1 MGRCIIKT
9 LVYDVFSG
17 DLQAG
22 NPCGVVMLDEWLT
35 DAELLNLSQQLAQP
49 VTSFLMESNGQFQIR
64 WFSLESEINLC
75 GHGSLGAGAFLI
87 TEYQLNTVDL
97 HSQYGIVTVQKRRE
111 NYSMTLPA
119 WKGEPCI
126 IPNALNDSFT
136 QVDDVFS
143 TRDLVIVL
151 PDEQSVANFVPNQQ
165 KIRQIRKHHALIVT
179 ASSGDSDYVLRYFAP
194 NIGIDEDLATGS
206 AQCSLAPYWFDKL
219 GVEALNVRQLSKA
232 GGLFQ
237 VEKTSESLITI
248 IAKVSPQALGL

>member
-1 MGRCIIKT
+1 MIF
-9 LVYDVFSG
+9 DVFSG
-17 DLQAG
+17 EFQSG

-35 DAELLNLSQQLAQP
+35 DAELLQLSQQLGQP

-87 TEYQLNTVDL
+87 IEYQLNKVDL
-97 HSQYGIVTVQKRRE
+97 HSQYGTVTVQKRDE
-111 NYSMTLPA
+111 GYCMTLPA

-126 IPNALNDSFT
+126 IPELLNDSFM
-136 QVDDVFS
+136 QVDDIFS

-151 PDEQSVANFVPNQQ
+151 PDEQSVANFLPDQQ
-165 KIRQIRKHHALIVT
+165 KIKQIRKHHALIVT
-179 ASSGDSDYVLRYFAP
+179 ASSGDSEYVLRYFAP

-219 GVEALNVRQLSKA
+219 GMETLSVRQLSKA
-232 GGLFQ
+232 GGLFH
-237 VEKTSESLITI
+237 VEKASDSLITV
-248 IAKVSPQALGL
+248 IANVTLRT